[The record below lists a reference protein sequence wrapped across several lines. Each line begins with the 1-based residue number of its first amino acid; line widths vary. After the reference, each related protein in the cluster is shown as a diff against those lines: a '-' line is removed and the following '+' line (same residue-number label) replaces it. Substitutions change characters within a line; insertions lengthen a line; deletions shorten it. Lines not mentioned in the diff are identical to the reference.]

1 MKKTI
6 VSTQKAPQAIGPYSQ
21 AVIIGEMVYTSG
33 QLGMDP
39 ITGELEDTVKKQAHQ
54 ACKNLIA
61 ILEEAGSCIENVIK
75 TTVFLDDINDFVA
88 VNEVYAEYFKEPYP
102 ARSSV
107 EVANLPK
114 AAKVEIEAI
123 AQCNKKG
130 SM

>member
-1 MKKTI
+1 MNRRI
-6 VSTQKAPQAIGPYSQ
+6 VSTNKAPQAIGPYSQ
-21 AVIIGEMVYTSG
+21 GVIAGEMVYTSG

-39 ITGELEDTVKKQAHQ
+39 LTMELGKTVEEQAHQ

-61 ILEEAGSCIENVIK
+61 ILEEAGSCIENVVK

-88 VNEVYAEYFKEPYP
+88 VNEVYAQYFKEPFP
-102 ARSSV
+102 ARSAI

-123 AQCNKKG
+123 AILK
-130 SM
+130 

>member
-6 VSTQKAPQAIGPYSQ
+6 VSTNKAPQAIGPYSQ
-21 AVIIGEMVYTSG
+21 ATIIGEMVYTSG

-39 ITGELEDTVKKQAHQ
+39 QTMELEEAVQAQAHQ

-75 TTVFLDDINDFVA
+75 TTVFLDDMNDFVA
-88 VNEVYAEYFKEPYP
+88 VNEVYAQYFKEPYP
-102 ARSSV
+102 SRSAI
-107 EVANLPK
+107 EVAKLPK

-123 AQCNKKG
+123 AYLK
-130 SM
+130 